1 MRVPGTG
8 GGTAAGFANRSG
20 QAVVLD
26 SLGLA
31 GWGCHARDDYIQI
44 DSTVL
49 RPYLGTRVLIDLG
62 QD

>member
-1 MRVPGTG
+1 M
-8 GGTAAGFANRSG
+8 
-20 QAVVLD
+20 LD

-44 DSTVL
+44 DSIVS